1 MSTRSAGIRGGN
13 SCACSLVLSVAVPIA
28 FIAYADHVRNTTG
41 INWLGALRALVAV
54 ALVIAT
60 TVIASRR

>member
-1 MSTRSAGIRGGN
+1 MRSAGTRRRELLR
-13 SCACSLVLSVAVPIA
+13 AFFLVLSVAVPIA

-41 INWLGALRALVAV
+41 INWLGALGALVAV